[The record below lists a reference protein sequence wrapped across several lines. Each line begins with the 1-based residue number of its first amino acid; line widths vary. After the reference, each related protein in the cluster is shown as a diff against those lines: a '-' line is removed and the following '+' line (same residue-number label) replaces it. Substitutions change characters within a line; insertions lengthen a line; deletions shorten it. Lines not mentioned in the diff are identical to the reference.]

1 MHIRLILQP
10 LMATFFAVRAGLSDG
25 RRGRPAFLWTVIT
38 HQGDRRALMREAWKD
53 IGKVFVFACILDA
66 IYQLIQH
73 RGAYLGETVIVAFV
87 LAVVPYILIR
97 GPVARVTRKNSHH
110 EAAEKETRHAA

>member
-10 LMATFFAVRAGLSDG
+10 LMATFFAVRAGLADG
-25 RRGRPAFLWTVIT
+25 RRGRPAFLWSAIT
-38 HQGDRRALMREAWKD
+38 HRGDRRALMREAWKD
-53 IGKVFVFACILDA
+53 IGKVFIFACVLDA

-87 LAVVPYILIR
+87 LAIVPYVLIR
-97 GPVARVTRKNSHH
+97 GPVARIARKISHH
-110 EAAEKETRHAA
+110 QAAEKEPRQAA